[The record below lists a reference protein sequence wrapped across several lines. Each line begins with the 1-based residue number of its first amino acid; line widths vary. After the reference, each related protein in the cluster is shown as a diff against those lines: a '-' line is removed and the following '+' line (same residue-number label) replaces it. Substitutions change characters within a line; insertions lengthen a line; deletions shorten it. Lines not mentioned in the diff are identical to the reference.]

1 MVDQARRGAPTPPVA
16 LELGAGGIGAQA
28 IRARFEASEVPVSDA
43 VIERLRG
50 ICHNVDTDLD
60 ARADASRDWWPLT
73 VSWALRG
80 EVPARAAALAQPASA
95 SEVAAVLAVCN
106 DARVP
111 VTAMGGR
118 SGVCG
123 NAVPIFGGVLLD
135 LTGLAGIAGVDDE
148 SLLIDVAAGTFG
160 NVLEEN
166 LRADHGLTLGHW
178 PQSIALSTVGGWVAC
193 RGAGQYSTRY
203 GKIEDM
209 VAGLQVALAD
219 GRVIRTGGA
228 GPRAATGPDLTQL
241 FVGSEGTLGVV
252 TEARLRVH
260 PVPAGERRAA
270 FGFGSFAEG
279 LDACRRILRRGA
291 TPAVLRLYDEAESR
305 SGFGAAGIG
314 AGVRGDR
321 DGGDRDGDARG
332 GDGGDIGGGG
342 GGEGELGALNV
353 LIILDEGDPAI
364 IDGVMSV
371 VVEECV
377 SLGARRLDPELV
389 QHWLDRR
396 DDVSALEGATRA
408 GLTVDTIEVAARWQA
423 LTAMYREVVDAV
435 SAVDGTL
442 FASGHQSHA
451 YRDGGCLYFTFAGRP
466 ASDGA
471 AGATANAGDAY
482 YRRVWD
488 LVMAITLAHGGAISH
503 HHGIGL
509 NRGRHLARALGP
521 AFDVLVAVKQALDP
535 CGVLNP
541 GKLGLPS
548 PFGEVP
554 WP

>member
-16 LELGAGGIGAQA
+16 LELGGGADA

-50 ICHNVDTDLD
+50 VCRNVDTGLD

-73 VSWALRG
+73 VSWALLG
-80 EVPARAAALAQPASA
+80 EVPALAAVLAQPRTA
-95 SEVAAVLAVCN
+95 SEVGAVLAVC
-106 DARVP
+106 DEARVP

-123 NAVPIFGGVLLD
+123 NSVPIFGGVLLD
-135 LTGLAGIAGVDDE
+135 LTGLSGIVGVDDE
-148 SLLIDVAAGTFG
+148 SLLVDVAAGTFG
-160 NVLEEN
+160 NVFEDE
-166 LRADHGLTLGHW
+166 LRREHGLTLGHW

-228 GPRAATGPDLTQL
+228 APRAATGPDLTQL
-241 FVGSEGTLGVV
+241 FVGSEGTLGVI
-252 TEARLRVH
+252 TEARVRVH
-260 PVPAGERRAA
+260 PVPTAERRAA
-270 FGFGSFAEG
+270 FGFRSFADG
-279 LDACRRILRRGA
+279 LDACRRALRRGA
-291 TPAVLRLYDEAESR
+291 TPAVLRLYDESESR
-305 SGFGAAGIG
+305 SGFGRESGSGDGSGDGSGSGSGSGSGDGDA
-314 AGVRGDR
+314 GDR
-321 DGGDRDGDARG
+321 DGTRN
-332 GDGGDIGGGG
+332 I
-342 GGEGELGALNV
+342 
-353 LIILDEGDPAI
+353 LIVLDEGDPAI
-364 IDGVMSV
+364 IDGVMAV
-371 VVEECV
+371 AVEACI
-377 SLGARRLDPELV
+377 SAGGRRLDPELV
-389 QHWLDRR
+389 QRWLDRR
-396 DDVSALEGATRA
+396 DDVSALETATRA
-408 GLTVDTIEVAARWQA
+408 GLTVDTIEVAARWQVLA
-423 LTAMYREVVDAV
+423 PLYREVVDAV

-442 FASGHQSHA
+442 FASAHQSHA

-466 ASDGA
+466 AADGA
-471 AGATANAGDAY
+471 AGAIANAGDAY

-488 LVMAITLAHGGAISH
+488 LVMAITLSHGGAISH

-521 AFDVLVAVKQALDP
+521 AFEVLVAVKQSLDP
-535 CGVLNP
+535 NGVLNP

>member
-1 MVDQARRGAPTPPVA
+1 MVDRARRGAPTPPVA
-16 LELGAGGIGAQA
+16 LQPDVGGVGAEA
-28 IRARFEASEVPVSDA
+28 IRARFEASQVPVSDA

-50 ICHNVDTDLD
+50 ICPQVDCSLD
-60 ARADASRDWWPLT
+60 TRADASRDWWPLT

-80 EVPARAAALAQPASA
+80 EVPALAAAVAQPTSA
-95 SEVAAVLAVCN
+95 SEVAAVLAVCD

-123 NAVPIFGGVLLD
+123 NSVPIFGGVLLD
-135 LTGLAGIAGVDDE
+135 LTGLAGIVGVDDD
-148 SLLIDVAAGTFG
+148 SLLIDVAPGTFG
-160 NVLEEN
+160 NVLEDD
-166 LRADHGLTLGHW
+166 LRRGHGLTLGHW

-228 GPRAATGPDLTQL
+228 GPRAAMGPDLTQL
-241 FVGSEGTLGVV
+241 FVGSEGTLGVI

-260 PVPAGERRAA
+260 PVPAAERRAA
-270 FGFGSFAEG
+270 FGFGAFADG

-291 TPAVLRLYDEAESR
+291 TPAVLRLYDEGESR
-305 SGFGAAGIG
+305 SGFGLGGAASGEGSGDAAEGEADDDVNGGRDVGRDVG
-314 AGVRGDR
+314 AG
-321 DGGDRDGDARG
+321 
-332 GDGGDIGGGG
+332 
-342 GGEGELGALNV
+342 NV
-353 LIILDEGDPAI
+353 LIVLDEGDPAI

-371 VVEECV
+371 VAEECV
-377 SLGARRLDPELV
+377 ATGGRPLDPELV
-389 QHWLDRR
+389 QRWLDRR
-396 DDVSALEGATRA
+396 DDVSALETATRA
-408 GLTVDTIEVAARWQA
+408 GLTVDTIEVAARWQVLAA
-423 LTAMYREVVDAV
+423 LHREIVDAV
-435 SAVDGTL
+435 AAVDGTL
-442 FASGHQSHA
+442 LASAHQSHA

-471 AGATANAGDAY
+471 AGAIANAGDAY

-488 LVMAITLAHGGAISH
+488 LVMAITLAHGAAISH

-521 AFDVLVAVKQALDP
+521 AFEVLVAVKQSLDP
-535 CGVLNP
+535 HGVLNP
-541 GKLGLPS
+541 GKLALPS
-548 PFGEVP
+548 PFGDVP